1 LVSYRKLIKFG
12 ESSYVIS
19 LPIDWVKKND
29 LEKGST
35 IFVNESS
42 SSELI
47 LSLDNSTKRKD
58 YEIVIDLKNKDKH
71 QVHREVTSA
80 YVKGATTIIIKGSKL
95 KSNFSVV
102 KSLLHNLM
110 GLEIME
116 QTSTKIVAK
125 DILSVDTL
133 SIDHLI
139 RRITIITES
148 MLEDS
153 KKITTNFS
161 NYRNLKSR
169 DTEVNR
175 LVFLV
180 LRIIKMGFNSPALA
194 KQIKMTNED
203 LFKNWNVVDF
213 LEEIADEAKRISR
226 IIPEID
232 SSKLEDTKFNEIYDE
247 IRELY
252 KSAKK
257 AYYLKNQDL
266 AFEVSSCKTS
276 LVKKCDNLLEEH
288 NTAQMARIVERMKAM
303 IASIR
308 NIARIVYQ

>member
-1 LVSYRKLIKFG
+1 MVSYRKLIKFG
-12 ESSYVIS
+12 ESSYVVS
-19 LPIDWVKKND
+19 LPVEWVKKNS
-29 LEKGST
+29 LSKGST
-35 IFVNESS
+35 IFVDESS

-47 LSLDNSTKRKD
+47 LSLDNSSKREE
-58 YEIVIDLKNKDKH
+58 YEVVIDLKSKDKH
-71 QVHREVTSA
+71 QIHREVTSA
-80 YVKGATTIIIKGSKL
+80 YVKGATTIIIKGNKL

-102 KSLLHNLM
+102 KNLLHNLM

-116 QTSTKIVAK
+116 QTSSRIVAK

-133 SIDHLI
+133 SIENII

-161 NYRNLKSR
+161 NYRNLNSR
-169 DTEVNR
+169 DIEVNR

-203 LFKNWNVVDF
+203 LFKNWNIVDF

-226 IIPEID
+226 IIPQLD
-232 SSKLEDTKFNEIYDE
+232 TSKLERTKFNEVYGEVED
-247 IRELY
+247 LY
-252 KSAKK
+252 KKAKK
-257 AYYLKNQDL
+257 AYYLNDQNL
-266 AFEVSSCKTS
+266 AFDVSAHKTG
-276 LVKKCDNLLEEH
+276 LVKKCDGLLEQH
-288 NTAQMARIVERMKAM
+288 NTSQMARMVERMKAM
-303 IASIR
+303 IAAIR
-308 NIARIVYQ
+308 NISRVIYQ